1 MNKQTLTFY
10 VKKSNGV
17 VTQVSHG
24 YIWQQVPGARHTLA
38 EASLK
43 NREVLR

>member
-17 VTQVSHG
+17 VTQVGHG
-24 YIWQQVPGARHTLA
+24 YIRQQAQKKQNIIVSMESGR
-38 EASLK
+38 K
-43 NREVLR
+43 QIK

>member
-10 VKKSNGV
+10 VRKSNGV
-17 VTQVSHG
+17 VTQVGHG
-24 YIWQQVPGARHTLA
+24 YIWQQASGAGYASA

-43 NREVLR
+43 KREVLR